1 MNVLIIIKKVPFQES
16 VKIYDYKN
24 RLAGTM
30 NVIMK
35 TIKIKSIQF
44 ILKKKQIQLVPCD
57 KNGNVYTDIGS
68 SIIHKPETQLKELYF
83 IIKMNTIRSMQPKFR
98 VKIN

>member
-44 ILKKKQIQLVPCD
+44 ILKKK
-57 KNGNVYTDIGS
+57 TDSIS
-68 SIIHKPETQLKELYF
+68 S
-83 IIKMNTIRSMQPKFR
+83 M
-98 VKIN
+98 

>member
-35 TIKIKSIQF
+35 TI
-44 ILKKKQIQLVPCD
+44 KKQIQLVPCD